1 MLLAI
6 GWRYHRGVREHEPGA
21 PFMEPGICM
30 DDGSST
36 EDAKSAGMS
45 PLRLRVG
52 VLLILLWI
60 VPFWALAPLIADSL
74 SGLSNPPSVAAVTTT
89 ILVVQTVLGLLG
101 FWVAGTEVKSLIKR
115 STKRHALGAI
125 WSLLLHGGIRGQGDV
140 GNDPNEEGDPNEE
153 RPPREDA

>member
-6 GWRYHRGVREHEPGA
+6 GWRHHRGVREHEPGA
-21 PFMEPGICM
+21 PFDGAGICM
-30 DDGSST
+30 GDGSST

-101 FWVAGTEVKSLIKR
+101 FWVAGTQVKSIIKGSAKLR
-115 STKRHALGAI
+115 AIGAI
-125 WSLLLHGGIRGQGDV
+125 WSILLHGEIRGQGDV
-140 GNDPNEEGDPNEE
+140 GDGANEG
-153 RPPREDA
+153 RPPHEDA

>member
-6 GWRYHRGVREHEPGA
+6 EWRHHRGVQETSRGPS
-21 PFMEPGICM
+21 MEPGICM
-30 DDGSST
+30 GDGSST

-52 VLLILLWI
+52 VFLILLWI

-89 ILVVQTVLGLLG
+89 IVVVQTILGLVG
-101 FWVAGTEVKSLIKR
+101 FWVAGTQVKSIIKGSAKLR
-115 STKRHALGAI
+115 AIGAI
-125 WSLLLHGGIRGQGDV
+125 WSMLIHGDIRGQGDV
-140 GNDPNEEGDPNEE
+140 GNDQNEA
-153 RPPREDA
+153 RPPREGA